1 MIRPDQNRQLSN
13 DQRDRN
19 VQNSQQKQNS
29 FQQNMIESS
38 QAQKQD
44 SQIDLQKQQQLQ
56 LMRDQLQFKYKNI
69 LDNYYSQKIKL
80 NEQVQ
85 KEFNELSQI
94 LEMPME
100 SLISA
105 IRNIQCQQSPTLEK
119 QKVPHFLKEIV
130 VQDVEQQ
137 NKSDLL
143 QSNKQDEPQNQH
155 TQSSQYMPQQ
165 NLSNSRFDQVDK
177 ISIQQNNQQQLGT
190 KSNEEKDTF
199 FNQQQYQQQQ
209 QNAFQQNSFGNNQKS
224 PQNLQNSASFS
235 QKQTGYNNRFLPDNP
250 ELMVGGQAQQYLDQ
264 GNNKEDL
271 FPSKTCDIL
280 KESQE
285 FFSRASQC
293 KQNFFLHGFEE
304 IDQLIQQNKESK
316 TSENQLLQERNE
328 VPQKEINN
336 KWHHEQRNHVQ
347 NVQMAPSSLQI
358 IKQLQI
364 SPFSQM
370 RQSYDQQSYVQQN
383 QKRKELYSRRQ
394 NTHSS
399 RDEQTLIELNKIQQ
413 TQQQRDDSEETRQQ
427 NKQLRIL
434 QLLSK
439 SSPERQYQFI
449 QEKQRYL
456 QSEDF
461 NEKGIRQSSKDSD
474 NNSDNF
480 GLSKKIINLQ
490 PTNSLSPEQTIQSFQ
505 ESPINYKSPKGYLA
519 LNEEFSKS
527 ISSQRSPQNQSK
539 TFQFPQSTKSAAE
552 KTQYQQQFFSQQ
564 KKTLQLIESH
574 QELDELRKKIEDLN
588 IEICNKDLE
597 IIDLSTK
604 LRDYKNQQLNLALK
618 SQKEQKEFDQF
629 KLSLTETKN
638 YLNQQI
644 KEYLQ
649 VLQEI
654 QACENSTSSTK
665 SKAAKQVRNSQLLTE
680 KNLQTAFK
688 SSIRLSKGETAV
700 LDKLNSSKDEANQK
714 IDIQNKTKLGG
725 MPSSSTFSDS
735 KANNNKSILEDE
747 EEDQLSEQQS
757 IDLNKNSLEQD
768 EIISNQILEENESYF
783 MQYIQ
788 TQKLLNSHLI
798 SLQINEPH
806 KIKIQQF
813 QSDIQSLKQENQRL
827 QEQINQMSGMLNGIN
842 NMEQQQ
848 KDIDQYLEKLDQ
860 EKKSLE
866 LILDEFNRRVSKKK
880 SELSKAKEQLHQQ
893 LNQIKSKKEE
903 TALEHNQIISK
914 NQIQIQELQK
924 KKNQLN
930 QKLEAELNQ
939 LRKEFK
945 SKVSLNNFE
954 KANLENDIKK
964 KQEVLNLFAQKQLV
978 SIKPQ
983 TEKLQ
988 QELQILQQT
997 NKLLK
1002 KDIENKKAQLENFNN
1017 LEEYDDFEEIDEEN
1031 LDSSD
1036 YRNELMKEKL
1046 NQKKLKQELKQQK
1059 EKLEQEKSFSNA
1071 QNEEFVIQTE
1081 QKLKYHNGLKAQIQK
1096 LQQELEQ
1103 LQTKKDQCLQVQ
1115 QNIEL
1120 TISNSKGDLN
1130 SHEQLSKEKKQVQ
1143 ESNQIIKNK
1152 INQFNTVLL
1161 SKKSQAAKQEDEINN
1176 QLKPLLEQSIMQMSD
1191 LNMEEQDLIQK
1202 RKELKNQLQN

>member
-13 DQRDRN
+13 DQRGRN
-19 VQNSQQKQNS
+19 VQNNQQKQNT
-29 FQQNMIESS
+29 FQQNIMESN
-38 QAQKQD
+38 QAQEYD
-44 SQIDLQKQQQLQ
+44 SQMDLQKQQQLQ

-119 QKVPHFLKEIV
+119 QKVPHFLREIV
-130 VQDVEQQ
+130 VQDVDQQ
-137 NKSDLL
+137 NNLL
-143 QSNKQDEPQNQH
+143 QSNKQEEPQNQLA
-155 TQSSQYMPQQ
+155 QSSQNQSQQ
-165 NLSNSRFDQVDK
+165 NIQISKFEQGDK
-177 ISIQQNNQQQLGT
+177 FSIQSNNQLQTGI
-190 KSNEEKDTF
+190 KINEEKDNYS
-199 FNQQQYQQQQ
+199 FNQQQQQQQQ
-209 QNAFQQNSFGNNQKS
+209 QNAFQQNSVGNSQKS
-224 PQNLQNSASFS
+224 SQYLQNSASFS
-235 QKQTGYNNRFLPDNP
+235 QKQMGYNNNRFLSDNP
-250 ELMVGGQAQQYLDQ
+250 ELMIGGDQIQQYADQ
-264 GNNKEDL
+264 NNNKEDL
-271 FPSKTCDIL
+271 FPSKTNDIL
-280 KESQE
+280 QESQE
-285 FFSRASQC
+285 FFSKASQS

-316 TSENQLLQERNE
+316 ISENQL
-328 VPQKEINN
+328 QKERIDLPYKELNSKQSN
-336 KWHHEQRNHVQ
+336 EQRNQGQ

-370 RQSYDQQSYVQQN
+370 RQSYEQQSYAQQN
-383 QKRKELYSRRQ
+383 QKRKEQLGRRY
-394 NTHSS
+394 NTNSS
-399 RDEQTLIELNKIQQ
+399 RDEQTLMELNKIQQ
-413 TQQQRDDSEETRQQ
+413 TQQLRDDSEETRQQ
-427 NKQLRIL
+427 NKQLRVL

-456 QSEDF
+456 QNEDF
-461 NEKGIRQSSKDSD
+461 NERGIRQSSKDSD
-474 NNSDNF
+474 NSDNF
-480 GLSKKIINLQ
+480 ALSKKIINLQ

-527 ISSQRSPQNQSK
+527 ISSQKSPLNLSK
-539 TFQFPQSTKSAAE
+539 SAFQFPQSTKSVAE
-552 KTQYQQQFFSQQ
+552 KSQQQQQFFSQQ

-574 QELDELRKKIEDLN
+574 QELDELRKNIEDLN

-618 SQKEQKEFDQF
+618 SQKEQKEFDSV
-629 KLSLTETKN
+629 KLSLLETKN
-638 YLNQQI
+638 YLNSQI

-654 QACENSTSSTK
+654 QACENSTYSIK

-680 KNLQTAFK
+680 KNLQSALK
-688 SSIRLSKGETAV
+688 SSARLSKGEVSV
-700 LDKLNSSKDEANQK
+700 LDKLNNSKDEVNLK
-714 IDIQNKTKLGG
+714 IEIQNKTKLGG

-788 TQKLLNSHLI
+788 TQKLLNQRLA

-813 QSDIQSLKQENQRL
+813 QQDIQSLKQENQRL
-827 QEQINQMSGMLNGIN
+827 QEQINQMSGILSGIN
-842 NMEQQQ
+842 SMEQQQ

-866 LILDEFNRRVSKKK
+866 LTLDEFNRRVSKKK
-880 SELSKAKEQLHQQ
+880 SELSKAKEQLYQQ

-939 LRKEFK
+939 MRKELR

-954 KANLENDIKK
+954 KTNLENDIKK
-964 KQEVLNLFAQKQLV
+964 KQEVLNLFAQKQQV

-1002 KDIENKKAQLENFNN
+1002 KDIQNKKIQLENT
-1017 LEEYDDFEEIDEEN
+1017 LEENDDFEEIDDQN

-1036 YRNELMKEKL
+1036 YQNELLKEKL
-1046 NQKKLKQELKQQK
+1046 IQKKLKQELKQQK

-1081 QKLKYHNGLKAQIQK
+1081 QKLKYHNGLKAQISK

-1103 LQTKKDQCLQVQ
+1103 LQTKRDQCLQVQ

-1120 TISNSKGDLN
+1120 TINNSKGDIN
-1130 SHEQLSKEKKQVQ
+1130 SHEQLSKEIKQVQ

-1152 INQFNTVLL
+1152 INQLNTVLL
-1161 SKKSQAAKQEDEINN
+1161 SKKSLAAKQEDEINK
-1176 QLKPLLEQSIMQMSD
+1176 QLKDSLQESIMQMSD
-1191 LNMEEQDLIQK
+1191 LNMQEQDLIQQ

>member
-13 DQRDRN
+13 DQRERN
-19 VQNSQQKQNS
+19 GQNSQQKQNN
-29 FQQNMIESS
+29 FQQNTTESN
-38 QAQKQD
+38 QVQMQD
-44 SQIDLQKQQQLQ
+44 SQLDLQKQQQLQ

-105 IRNIQCQQSPTLEK
+105 IKNIQCQQSPTLEK
-119 QKVPHFLKEIV
+119 QKVPHFLREIV
-130 VQDVEQQ
+130 VQDVESQ

-143 QSNKQDEPQNQH
+143 QQHSNKYDESQSQQIQNTQYHSQQNQ
-155 TQSSQYMPQQ
+155 
-165 NLSNSRFDQVDK
+165 SNSRFGQ
-177 ISIQQNNQQQLGT
+177 IENFIFQQNNQQQLGINV
-190 KSNEEKDTF
+190 NEEKDNA
-199 FNQQQYQQQQ
+199 FNQQQQQSQQ
-209 QNAFQQNSFGNNQKS
+209 QNTFQQNSFGNGQKS
-224 PQNLQNSASFS
+224 FQNLQNSASFS
-235 QKQTGYNNRFLPDNP
+235 QKQMGYNNKFLSDNP
-250 ELMVGGQAQQYLDQ
+250 ELILGGGDQAQQHMDR

-271 FPSKTCDIL
+271 FRSHNCDIL
-280 KESQE
+280 QESQE
-285 FFSRASQC
+285 FFSRAIQS

-304 IDQLIQQNKESK
+304 IDQLIQQNKEFK
-316 TSENQLLQERNE
+316 ISENQPERKDD
-328 VPQKEINN
+328 PQKETHNN
-336 KWHHEQRNHVQ
+336 QQRNHVQ
-347 NVQMAPSSLQI
+347 DVQMAPSSLQI

-370 RQSYDQQSYVQQN
+370 RQSQDQQSYAQQN
-383 QKRKELYSRRQ
+383 QKRKELMSRRY
-394 NTHSS
+394 NTNSS
-399 RDEQTLIELNKIQQ
+399 RDEQTLMELNKIQQ

-427 NKQLRIL
+427 NKQLRVL

-461 NEKGIRQSSKDSD
+461 NERGIRQSSKDSD
-474 NNSDNF
+474 NSDNF
-480 GLSKKIINLQ
+480 GHSKKIINLQ

-519 LNEEFSKS
+519 LNDEFSKS
-527 ISSQRSPQNQSK
+527 ISSQRSPLNISK
-539 TFQFPQSTKSAAE
+539 NTFQFPQSTKSAAE
-552 KTQYQQQFFSQQ
+552 KSYQQQQFFSQQ

-629 KLSLTETKN
+629 KLQLIETKN
-638 YLNQQI
+638 YLNSQI

-654 QACENSTSSTK
+654 QACENSTYSIK

-680 KNLQTAFK
+680 KNLQTAIK
-688 SSIRLSKGETAV
+688 SSARLSKGETSV
-700 LDKLNSSKDEANQK
+700 LDKLNNSKDEANIK
-714 IDIQNKTKLGG
+714 IDVQNKAKLGG

-806 KIKIQQF
+806 KMKIQQF

-827 QEQINQMSGMLNGIN
+827 QEQINQMSGILNGIN
-842 NMEQQQ
+842 SMEQQQ

-880 SELSKAKEQLHQQ
+880 SELSKAKEQLNQQ

-930 QKLEAELNQ
+930 QKLESELNQ
-939 LRKEFK
+939 LRKELR
-945 SKVSLNNFE
+945 SKASLNNFE

-964 KQEVLNLFAQKQLV
+964 KQEVLNLFAQKQFI

-988 QELQILQQT
+988 QELQMLQQT

-1002 KDIENKKAQLENFNN
+1002 KDIENKRIQLESLNNFDEN
-1017 LEEYDDFEEIDEEN
+1017 DDFEDIDEDN

-1036 YRNELMKEKL
+1036 QNYELTKEKL
-1046 NQKKLKQELKQQK
+1046 NQKKLKQELKLQK

-1081 QKLKYHNGLKAQIQK
+1081 QKLKYHNGLKVQIQK

-1103 LQTKKDQCLQVQ
+1103 LQTKRDQCLQVQ

-1120 TISNSKGDLN
+1120 TISNSKGDIN
-1130 SHEQLSKEKKQVQ
+1130 SHEQLSKEIKQVQ

-1161 SKKSQAAKQEDEINN
+1161 SKKSQAAKQEDEMNN
-1176 QLKPLLEQSIMQMSD
+1176 QLKSLLEQSIKQMSD
-1191 LNMEEQDLIQK
+1191 LSMEEQDLIQK